1 MTRPLDGVTVV
12 TVEQAVAVPFASRQ
26 LADLGARVIK
36 IERPGAGDF
45 ARDYDH
51 VVKGMSSHFV
61 WLNRS
66 KESVAL
72 DLKTEGGREALRRL
86 VARSDVFLQNLAPGA
101 VERLGFGARELRARQ
116 PGLIHCSVSGY
127 GPGGPY
133 SDQKA
138 YDLIVQCEA
147 GLVSMTGTP
156 AQQAKAGIAVADI
169 AAGMYAYTAV
179 LSALLRRSR
188 AGEGATIEITM
199 LEALMEWM
207 GFPMYYAMHAGEQ
220 PPRSGVSHPVIAPYG
235 PFTCRDGVPV
245 FVGIQNQREWGV
257 FCRQVIVRPELE
269 DSPLFATNIARV
281 SNTGALTAAIEEVF
295 GTVDSAEMSRRLT
308 GAGIVTGRLRDV
320 ASAAGHPQLAARD
333 RWREVGSPVG
343 PLPAL
348 LPPALLDG
356 DEPEFG
362 PIPAPG
368 EHTAQVLRELGL
380 EEDAP

>member
-12 TVEQAVAVPFASRQ
+12 AVEQAVAVPLASRQ

-66 KESVAL
+66 KESVTL
-72 DLKTEGGREALRRL
+72 DLKQDSGREALRRL
-86 VARSDVFLQNLAPGA
+86 VARADVFLQNLAPGA
-101 VERLGFGARELRARQ
+101 VERLGFGASELRARQ
-116 PGLIHCSVSGY
+116 PGLVYCSVSGY

-133 SDQKA
+133 SGQKA

-156 AQQAKAGIAVADI
+156 AEQAKAGIAVADI
-169 AAGMYAYTAV
+169 AAGMYAYSAV
-179 LSALLRRSR
+179 LAALLRRAR
-188 AGEGATIEITM
+188 TGDGATIEISM

-245 FVGIQNQREWGV
+245 FVGVQNEREWAV
-257 FCRQVIVRPELE
+257 FCTQVIGRPELQR
-269 DSPLFATNIARV
+269 SPLFATNAARV
-281 SNTGALTAAIEEVF
+281 AHTAVLAESINEAFGAA
-295 GTVDSAEMSRRLT
+295 DSAEMSRRLT
-308 GAGIVTGRLRDV
+308 AAGIATGRLRDV
-320 ASAAGHPQLAARD
+320 ASAAAHPQLAARD
-333 RWREVGSPVG
+333 RWRVVGSPAG

-348 LPPALLDG
+348 LPPGLLDG

-380 EEDAP
+380 LDAV